1 MLTQSQR
8 ITVKETSLK
17 AAIAFISAKLI
28 SINVFCQN
36 PSVRERKEI
45 CIFFQNLKLF
55 AEALLVD
62 SLKKAELD
70 ALSVLHNLK
79 MLGK

>member
-8 ITVKETSLK
+8 ITVKETSMK

-28 SINVFCQN
+28 SNVFCQN

-62 SLKKAELD
+62 SLKKGGVGCTF
-70 ALSVLHNLK
+70 SVT
-79 MLGK
+79 

>member
-8 ITVKETSLK
+8 ITVKEASLK

-62 SLKKAELD
+62 SLKKRR
-70 ALSVLHNLK
+70 SWMHFQCYII
-79 MLGK
+79 

>member
-17 AAIAFISAKLI
+17 AAIALISAKLI

-45 CIFFQNLKLF
+45 CTFFQNLKLF

-62 SLKKAELD
+62 SLKKRR
-70 ALSVLHNLK
+70 SWMHFQCYII
-79 MLGK
+79 